1 MAKVRFVIPKGSLE
15 SETYRILENAGYVLT
30 GQDRTYR
37 PSVND
42 PEIDLKIMRP
52 QEIPTLVADG
62 THDIGITGEDW
73 VRETGAD
80 VIYLLRLDYGRI
92 RMVLA
97 VPENWATINSLSDL
111 LEKFWSEG
119 KNVRI
124 STEYLNTATDYVRNN
139 KTYAKTFGN
148 NVPLVVTPWL
158 RKGDNPRV
166 TILLSFGATEAKP
179 PENAE
184 AIIDIS
190 QTGTTLE
197 QNDLKV
203 VETVSESEAVLI
215 ANKDALRDPAKAE
228 KIYDVL
234 TLLQGVVEGRGK
246 LHIFVNVEA
255 KNLEPLVRSL
265 PALKGPTVSPL
276 SREGWYSVNTVIDRR
291 DFLKILPVLRKLAQG
306 LVVHEPRQIITLE
319 ETSKKESS
327 Y

>member
-255 KNLEPLVRSL
+255 KNLENLVRSL

-276 SREGWYSVNTVIDRR
+276 SREGWFSVNTVIDRK
-291 DFLKILPVLRKLAQG
+291 DFLKVLPTLRKLAQG
-306 LVVHEPRQIITLE
+306 LVVHEPRQLITLE
-319 ETSKKESS
+319 DTRRTD
-327 Y
+327 

>member
-1 MAKVRFVIPKGSLE
+1 MTKVRFVIPKGSLE
-15 SETYRILENAGYVLT
+15 NETYGMLEGAGYVLT

-37 PSVND
+37 PSIND

-52 QEIPTLVADG
+52 QEIPYLVADG
-62 THDIGITGEDW
+62 THDLGITGEDW
-73 VRETGAD
+73 VEETRAE
-80 VIYLLRLDYGRI
+80 VVSLLPLGYGRI
-92 RMVLA
+92 SMVLA
-97 VPENWATINSLSDL
+97 VPEVCGSVNSLSDL
-111 LEKFWSEG
+111 LDKFWSED

-124 STEYLNTATDYVRNN
+124 STEYLNTASDYVKKNQR
-139 KTYAKTFGN
+139 YAKTFGN
-148 NVPLVVTPWL
+148 SDPLVVTPWL
-158 RKGDNPRV
+158 RKGDNPRA

-190 QTGTTLE
+190 QTGRTLE

-203 VETVSESEAVLI
+203 VETVSESQAVLI
-215 ANKDALRDPAKAE
+215 ANKDALRDLGKAE

-234 TLLQGVVEGRGK
+234 TLLQGVAEARGK

-255 KNLEPLVRSL
+255 KNLENLVESL

-276 SREGWYSVNTVIDRR
+276 SREGWYSVNTVIDRK
-291 DFLKILPVLRKLAQG
+291 DFLRILPALRRLAQG

-319 ETSKKESS
+319 ETRRTA
-327 Y
+327 

>member
-1 MAKVRFVIPKGSLE
+1 MVKIRFVIPKGSLE
-15 SETYRILENAGYVLT
+15 NETYRILDNAGYVLT

-52 QEIPTLVADG
+52 QEIPYLVADG
-62 THDIGITGEDW
+62 THDLGITGEDW
-73 VRETGAD
+73 VEETGAE
-80 VIYLLRLDYGRI
+80 VVPLLLLGYGRI

-97 VPENWATINSLSDL
+97 VPEIWTTINSLSNL

-124 STEYLNTATDYVRNN
+124 STEYLNTASDYVKNN
-139 KTYAKTFGN
+139 QTYAKAFGN
-148 NVPLVVTPWL
+148 KDPLVVTPWL

-179 PENAE
+179 PENAD
-184 AIIDIS
+184 AIIDTS

-197 QNDLKV
+197 RNDLKV
-203 VETVSESEAVLI
+203 VETVSDSEAVLV
-215 ANKDALRDPAKAE
+215 ANKDSLREPAKAE

-276 SREGWYSVNTVIDRR
+276 SREGWYSVNTVIDRK
-291 DFLKILPVLRKLAQG
+291 DFLKILPALRKLAQG

-319 ETSKKESS
+319 DTGKPE
-327 Y
+327 

>member
-1 MAKVRFVIPKGSLE
+1 MTKIRFVIPKGSLE
-15 SETYRILENAGYVLT
+15 NETYKMLEGAGYVLT

-52 QEIPTLVADG
+52 QEIPYLVADG
-62 THDIGITGEDW
+62 THDLGITGQDW
-73 VRETGAD
+73 VEETGAE
-80 VIYLLRLDYGRI
+80 VASLLPLGYGKI

-97 VPENWATINSLSDL
+97 IPEVWSAINSLSDL
-111 LEKFWSEG
+111 LSKFWSEE

-124 STEYLNTATDYVRNN
+124 STEYLNTSSNYVKNN
-139 KTYAKTFGN
+139 PEYRRIFGN
-148 NVPLVVTPWL
+148 IDPLMVTPWL
-158 RKGDNPRV
+158 RKGYNPRV

-197 QNDLKV
+197 QNDLRV
-203 VETVSESEAVLI
+203 VETVSESQAVLI
-215 ANKDALRDPAKAE
+215 ANKIALLDPAKAE

-234 TLLQGVVEGRGK
+234 TLLQGVAEARGK

-255 KNLEPLVRSL
+255 KNLENLVRSL

-276 SREGWYSVNTVIDRR
+276 SREGWFSVNTVIDRK
-291 DFLKILPVLRKLAQG
+291 DFLKVLPALRKLAQG
-306 LVVHEPRQIITLE
+306 LVVHEPRQLITLE
-319 ETSKKESS
+319 DTRRTD
-327 Y
+327 